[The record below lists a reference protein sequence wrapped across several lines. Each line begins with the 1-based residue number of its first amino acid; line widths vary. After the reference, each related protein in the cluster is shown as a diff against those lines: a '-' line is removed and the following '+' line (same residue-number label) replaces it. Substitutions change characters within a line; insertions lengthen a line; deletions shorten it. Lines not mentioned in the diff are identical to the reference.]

1 MKVGKLYQIKKKYW
15 LLYPSGELATSC
27 AAVTSEHYVESHV
40 IYWSERLKC
49 NVSYVCPGTLFLLL
63 EKKDFEYGCGCKILA
78 ADGQIGWLFYIHYA
92 ASDIEIQ
99 KA

>member
-1 MKVGKLYQIKKKYW
+1 M
-15 LLYPSGELATSC
+15 YPSGELATSG

-40 IYWSERLKC
+40 IRWSERLKC

-63 EKKDFEYGCGCKILA
+63 EKKDFEYRCGCKILA
-78 ADGQIGWLFYIHYA
+78 ADGQIGWLFYIRYA